1 MAIVKAMSCSEDA
14 WKAVTKFSEMVML
27 TKEMAERER
36 QAAEMARNSR
46 LRTAEA
52 QQWMERGR
60 RIPLLRIRLR
70 SGWVLSTPV

>member
-27 TKEMAERER
+27 TKKMAERER

-46 LRTAEA
+46 LPDSGSSAMDGTGEA
-52 QQWMERGR
+52 DT
-60 RIPLLRIRLR
+60 
-70 SGWVLSTPV
+70 SS